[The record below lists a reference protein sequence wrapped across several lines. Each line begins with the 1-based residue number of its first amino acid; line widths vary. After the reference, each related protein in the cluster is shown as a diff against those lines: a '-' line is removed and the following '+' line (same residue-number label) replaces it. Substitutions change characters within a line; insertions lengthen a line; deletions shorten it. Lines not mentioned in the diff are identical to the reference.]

1 MGNKGAILT
10 ITIIFVVILAIIS
23 GVSIILMTNHARISE
38 FQIKRTKAYY
48 TAEAGIAYAVN
59 SKRTGANT
67 TGPWEL
73 SLNGMTVSVT
83 ATAITTASGKEHHK
97 LISKVKY

>member
-1 MGNKGAILT
+1 MGNRGAILT

-38 FQIKRTKAYY
+38 YQIKRTKAYY

-59 SKRTGANT
+59 DKRNNPANNN
-67 TGPWEL
+67 WQL
-73 SLNGMTVSVT
+73 SLNGMTVTIT
-83 ATAITTASGKEHHK
+83 ATTKSDGKK
-97 LISKVKY
+97 RLIAKVKY